1 MLRLR
6 VVRWSVDWLVVY
18 LGFWNWSG
26 GFDLSLIS
34 CGVVWFRFRYKFSSA
49 ERGLHF

>member
-26 GFDLSLIS
+26 GFEAT
-34 CGVVWFRFRYKFSSA
+34 G
-49 ERGLHF
+49 